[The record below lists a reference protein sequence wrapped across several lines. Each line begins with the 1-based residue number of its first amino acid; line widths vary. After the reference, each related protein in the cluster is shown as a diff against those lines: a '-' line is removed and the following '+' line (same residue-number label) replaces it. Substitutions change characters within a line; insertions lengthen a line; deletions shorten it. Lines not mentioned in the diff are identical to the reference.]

1 MGETRQRKVKNNAP
15 EKPKRKKK
23 PESAKNL
30 YMAGLAVTVVALL
43 GLFWNSF
50 QPSEVTIAKQTQG
63 RNRILIH
70 RFICGT
76 SQLDLILHYLPIFH
90 SDEEILSTSWK
101 SIVPTNI
108 QRRNKLRIVHRRSA
122 GDLFWTVCST
132 NARSRYFA
140 D

>member
-63 RNRILIH
+63 RNRILRL
-70 RFICGT
+70 RFIFWNIGT
-76 SQLDLILHYLPIFH
+76 RFNFALL
-90 SDEEILSTSWK
+90 
-101 SIVPTNI
+101 TN
-108 QRRNKLRIVHRRSA
+108 
-122 GDLFWTVCST
+122 F
-132 NARSRYFA
+132 
-140 D
+140 